1 MRTSV
6 LLALVLLSGGI
17 MTPGGGVGT
26 GDIGKDDFGYQIPT
40 QSPHTLERAC
50 TTRVGYC
57 RVANLT
63 PPGQPCYCL
72 TPAGARIDGYVIA
85 YRFSDVPS
93 VVK

>member
-1 MRTSV
+1 MWRR
-6 LLALVLLSGGI
+6 LALTLLLLQGL

-26 GDIGKDDFGYQIPT
+26 GDISRDDFNYQIPT

-50 TTRVGYC
+50 TTRLGLC

-72 TPAGARIDGYVIA
+72 TSTGARVDGYVIA

>member
-1 MRTSV
+1 MSRR
-6 LLALVLLSGGI
+6 LALTLLLLLQGV

-26 GDIGKDDFGYQIPT
+26 GDISRDDFNYQMPT

-50 TTRVGYC
+50 TTRLGFC

-72 TPAGARIDGYVIA
+72 TSTGARVDGYVIA

>member
-1 MRTSV
+1 MSV
-6 LLALVLLSGGI
+6 ALVLVLLGGGI

-26 GDIGKDDFGYQIPT
+26 GDISREDFGYQIPT

-50 TTRVGYC
+50 TTKLGVC

-72 TPAGARIDGYVIA
+72 TAAGARVDGYVIA
-85 YRFSDVPS
+85 FRFSDVPS
-93 VVK
+93 IVK

>member
-1 MRTSV
+1 MRWRHA
-6 LLALVLLSGGI
+6 LLVAVVMQGL

-26 GDIGKDDFGYQIPT
+26 GDISKDDFPQIPT
-40 QSPHTLERAC
+40 ASPHTLERAC
-50 TTRVGYC
+50 TTQLGYC

-72 TPAGARIDGYVIA
+72 TAAGARVDGYVIA
-85 YRFSDVPS
+85 YRFTDVPS

>member
-1 MRTSV
+1 MRLWTALAIT
-6 LLALVLLSGGI
+6 LLAQGLL
-17 MTPGGGVGT
+17 TPGGGVGT
-26 GDIGKDDFGYQIPT
+26 GDISKDDFPQLPT

-50 TTRVGYC
+50 TTSLGYC

-72 TPAGARIDGYVIA
+72 TPTCVRVDGYVIA
-85 YRFSDVPS
+85 YRFTEVPS

>member
-1 MRTSV
+1 MSRR
-6 LLALVLLSGGI
+6 LALTLLLLQGL

-26 GDIGKDDFGYQIPT
+26 GDISRDDFNYQIPT

-50 TTRVGYC
+50 TTRLGLC

-72 TPAGARIDGYVIA
+72 TSTGARLDGYVIA

>member
-1 MRTSV
+1 MARRLV
-6 LLALVLLSGGI
+6 LALLLLQGV

-26 GDIGKDDFGYQIPT
+26 GDLSRDDFSHQIPT

-50 TTRVGYC
+50 TTKLGYC

-72 TPAGARIDGYVIA
+72 TGTGARVDGYVIA
-85 YRFSDVPS
+85 YRFTDVPP

>member
-1 MRTSV
+1 MRWRRALLVTV
-6 LLALVLLSGGI
+6 LLQGL
-17 MTPGGGVGT
+17 MTPGGGIGT
-26 GDIGKDDFGYQIPT
+26 GDISKDDFPQTPT

-50 TTRVGYC
+50 TTRLGYC

-72 TPAGARIDGYVIA
+72 TAAGARVDGYVLA
-85 YRFSDVPS
+85 YRFTDVPS